1 MENKGFWIKLIPIL
15 LSSLTAWFYVIT
27 YTPLAYMYN
36 DFPGQENLVVLIVV
50 LPGVIAMIGGFAVGG
65 LVHVISKKTLVIGSI
80 ILSIVGGLVV
90 RYTGEYSLTLAIL
103 GSSLTGFAAGSI
115 PAVNYAILAE
125 ITPEKMRNKVC
136 GWSDAMCTVGIL
148 VSSFLAGF
156 LAADGNWTRAFEVY
170 YILVPVLVLVF
181 IFYPNDKSLA
191 SETLEKAKATLD
203 VENATINT
211 ENSFPKIIIG
221 LVVFKFLSALFYM
234 AMALNVSPY
243 IINELKIGSSALV
256 GTATTFATIMTIIGS
271 SLVFVWMKIF
281 KGASTLVAAL
291 IIGVFSLFV
300 VMFPTVPGIII
311 SWMLLSFGMNSH
323 HSSYGSVLTMAPK
336 GRAVG
341 LATGLF
347 FGATFV
353 GEALCAYVTPWM
365 ANLIFGS
372 SLPST
377 NIKTGGILMI
387 VFAFISYPFFKKTY
401 KLAFPKASESK
412 ALETV
417 NL

>member
-1 MENKGFWIKLIPIL
+1 MENKGFRIKLIPIL

-80 ILSIVGGLVV
+80 ILSIIGGLIV

-156 LAADGNWTRAFEVY
+156 LAADGNWTRAFDVY

-191 SETLEKAKATLD
+191 SETLEKTKATLD

-387 VFAFISYPFFKKTY
+387 VFAFFSYPFFKKTY

>member
-80 ILSIVGGLVV
+80 ILSIIGGLIV

-156 LAADGNWTRAFEVY
+156 LAADGNWTRAFDVY

-203 VENATINT
+203 VENTTINT
-211 ENSFPKIIIG
+211 ENFFPKIIIG